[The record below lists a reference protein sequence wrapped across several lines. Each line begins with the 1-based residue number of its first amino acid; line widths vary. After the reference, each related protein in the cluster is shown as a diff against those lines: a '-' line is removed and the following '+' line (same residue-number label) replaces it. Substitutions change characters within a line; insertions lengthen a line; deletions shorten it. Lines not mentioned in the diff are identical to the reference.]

1 MVLAAPALA
10 LAALLLAAPPAEA
23 GESTPANPP
32 DSTRLAA
39 ATARCG
45 PGSLVRVRTGET
57 TLLVRDP
64 QFSEAGIAGF
74 WDGPEWANR
83 SVTSFAPERRMV
95 TWDRIARI
103 EKSGNW
109 SPLGAKLGFTLGM
122 ALGFVAAAN
131 TFNEPDLGIDFGDS
145 YPRPYHPPDATTRS
159 QRAFLLVA
167 TPAVGAG
174 VGALI
179 GALVPRWTRVVP

>member
-122 ALGFVAAAN
+122 ALGFAAAA
-131 TFNEPDLGIDFGDS
+131 TIDRPGTDYVEFGD
-145 YPRPYHPPDATTRS
+145 YGGGYAAYRPASQWTR
-159 QRAFLLVA
+159 AAVLVW
-167 TPAVGAG
+167 TPLICTGAG
-174 VGALI
+174 ALA
-179 GALVPRWTRVVP
+179 GALVPHWTRIAP

>member
-122 ALGFVAAAN
+122 ALGFVAAAS
-131 TFNEPDLGIDFGDS
+131 IDEVPG
-145 YPRPYHPPDATTRS
+145 
-159 QRAFLLVA
+159 
-167 TPAVGAG
+167 AVGHDPVDHSSGADSSG
-174 VGALI
+174 LLGFRLIALVGTPLICTGAGALA
-179 GALVPRWTRVVP
+179 GALVPHWTRIAP